1 MLRPRHTEADNCYL
15 EVKIVSD
22 IEQVPASEREQWVA
36 THQALEIDVRE
47 PNEWAVGTI
56 DGITKISM
64 NDVPERL
71 NELDKDVAILV
82 VCRSGARSQK
92 VAEFLTGHG
101 YTAANLASG
110 MIGVV
115 NHAAH

>member
-1 MLRPRHTEADNCYL
+1 MSN
-15 EVKIVSD
+15 
-22 IEQVPASEREQWVA
+22 IEQVSAGQREQWVA
-36 THQALEIDVRE
+36 ANEALEIDVRE
-47 PNEWAVGTI
+47 PKEWAVGTI
-56 DGITKISM
+56 EGITRISM
-64 NDVPERL
+64 NDVPARL
-71 NELDKDVAILV
+71 DELDKDVAILV

-101 YTAANLASG
+101 YKAANLADG